1 MSETKILLP
10 ESDLPTHWY
19 NVVPDMPNPPAPY
32 LGADGEPVPPEALGA
47 IFPPGILEQEVST
60 ERWIPIPEPVREALK
75 LWRPAPLYRAKRL
88 EERLGTPAK
97 IYFKYEGVSP
107 AGSHKPNSAVPQA
120 YYNHIAGIHRLTT

>member
-1 MSETKILLP
+1 LSETKILLP

-88 EERLGTPAK
+88 E
-97 IYFKYEGVSP
+97 
-107 AGSHKPNSAVPQA
+107 
-120 YYNHIAGIHRLTT
+120 